1 MQRWCCL
8 QEQNGGLSK
17 LQDCGDVDPES
28 DVRVD
33 QIQNYNKGNLVE
45 MPGDEVIQDG
55 VSKELKPL
63 IAVSQTVG
71 IV

>member
-1 MQRWCCL
+1 M
-8 QEQNGGLSK
+8 
-17 LQDCGDVDPES
+17 DPES

-33 QIQNYNKGNLVE
+33 QIRGGKEGNLVE

-63 IAVSQTVG
+63 IAVSQTVW